1 MTEKEHNLVDKEK
14 RLLQATINT
23 LRDELIEAQK
33 NKFNYLEAALMVVVG
48 FIIGVWSCFAIS

>member
-1 MTEKEHNLVDKEK
+1 MTEKEQNLVDKEK